1 MPGSVW
7 SHPSIEAGKF
17 MLTLSQSSNAKLT
30 GTLYDL
36 HHFIS
41 KSYYLCHPSEL
52 GMRRVRNQ
60 SIRKRS
66 IFSSMEGY

>member
-7 SHPSIEAGKF
+7 SHPPVEAGKF

-30 GTLYDL
+30 EKVYDPS
-36 HHFIS
+36 FYFEMI
-41 KSYYLCHPSEL
+41 KIICHQSEL